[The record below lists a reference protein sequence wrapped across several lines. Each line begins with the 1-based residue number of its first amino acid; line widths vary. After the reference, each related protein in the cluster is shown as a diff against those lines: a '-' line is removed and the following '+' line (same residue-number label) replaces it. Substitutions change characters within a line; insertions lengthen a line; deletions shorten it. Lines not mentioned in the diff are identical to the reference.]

1 MPKLI
6 SGTHT
11 IFMGGTTIFR
21 NLHLF
26 YTYSSYIISVYAFC
40 SNFQAILGGVFIV
53 YKFGVFGSGGKSKHA
68 VSSFENPLYDVGPTL
83 SLATNDENNA
93 SGSGYMD
100 VGGNGAGNGYMDVS
114 VNNAADVDDD
124 GQ

>member
-1 MPKLI
+1 M
-6 SGTHT
+6 
-11 IFMGGTTIFR
+11 
-21 NLHLF
+21 
-26 YTYSSYIISVYAFC
+26 
-40 SNFQAILGGVFIV
+40 

-68 VSSFENPLYDVGPTL
+68 VSSFENPLYDVGPSL

-124 GQ
+124 GLYADIDEDPAPHFSLGNDDYDDSEEDV